1 MVKHVIHA
9 NSNDTLTGGGA
20 SLPSVD
26 DIMHGEIAI
35 NYHKENETLVIK
47 NDDDE
52 IVPFKS
58 NNYYQKIFETKQDV
72 IDYDL
77 DTYAKTIVGAINENR
92 RDAGAVREE
101 IGSRE
106 VSLGDIIYRSA
117 KNGLHYN
124 ISPDEWDPEMGTP
137 VGVAVIPA
145 NHILGDRRARMISL
159 YNVDSAGTAS
169 VASYSSGTLGI
180 KWSEGLTDTMLPN
193 YDQVPVLESNETNII
208 LNTSPYGYLPL
219 QYNNGTRLENAT
231 DTETSWFS
239 TDSLYSVALTPSP
252 YLNDGSFNENYYIS
266 LLNGS
271 EDLMNPLS
279 DFDGLKNTA
288 DLTEASGSF
297 FTAAYA
303 ASQYKSDDDDN
314 AEWYLPSM
322 GELGYM
328 GTRLSTLNSTLQKL
342 NEKGGGALGIFPL
355 LPKPGFGGVY
365 WSSTEYSSE
374 FACNLSTIDGRINDL
389 RGKMDELS
397 YLVRPFAIVELGEPI
412 LDSIDRLFDEKQ
424 DRVTDNLTTDSN
436 EIEGAI
442 NELDSHIDG
451 LSAYTINLD
460 TVGQTVGVGEIISH
474 VSQTDGLVK
483 VEKRALT
490 KEDIPTIEQNQVNNL
505 PEDLQEIRDYISG
518 LDFTI
523 SAETGYAL
531 GYVKQED
538 GQVTAYVKELIQ
550 SDIKDLPEDLDH
562 IRNTI
567 SGFDFTLSA
576 VTGEAI
582 GYIKQEDGQVS
593 AYVKKLIQ
601 DDIENLPEDLNEIR
615 QDYEQLS
622 ADTHSKIDS
631 VSASIETTINN
642 LDTEI
647 HQSLSAVSGS
657 IVSYVEWAS
666 GNIETTINNLDTEIH
681 QSLSAVSGG
690 IVSYID
696 SASANIETTIENL
709 SGGVITASANIET
722 TINNLSGDVVDYVQN
737 VSGYIENTIENLSG
751 DVVSHVQNVS
761 GYIRTYINNVSGYI
775 ETTIENLSGD
785 VITHIKNVSGY
796 IENTIEDL
804 SGDVITYIK
813 NVSGDIRQYI
823 TTVSGNI
830 RSYINAVSGYIEST
844 IEELSGGTIEAI
856 NNLDFSGV
864 TAGTGNV
871 VDSVKQVDGKV
882 SATLRKLE
890 QSDIPGLVEDL
901 EELGQNITE
910 SYNNSTSYTRTA
922 INDLDSEIRMAISGV
937 SGNIR
942 TYINTVSGNIKN
954 TIEQLSTD
962 TENAIDSAINALNIT
977 PLTAGQGKVFN
988 TITETNGKVSAT
1000 TRSLVITDIS
1010 GLNSELAEVW
1020 TSAYT
1025 RANAYADSRYNAAT
1039 SNTLTQI
1046 NNLDSTVSA
1055 EANQVV
1061 TAVTQENGKL
1071 KSVGTRQ
1078 LSIVDISGLSD
1089 EFADV
1094 WTSAYTRSTAYTM
1107 SQINAL
1113 DGSVGTAGQVVTAIT
1128 QQNGKITGS
1137 AKALATGDIS
1147 GLNTRLSGID
1157 SSISSLNS
1165 NKQDKLTA
1173 GTGISFS
1180 GDTISCTLNTNV
1192 FVVLSSLPKTPASGN
1207 EQKIHVIPSSTT
1219 GASDTYV
1226 EYIYVDSQWEK
1237 LGEFKP
1243 EKSIDLSSYALSSV
1257 THNEIVSNY
1266 NAATAYTQAQISN
1279 LNSSVKVTATTHVV
1293 TAVTQAN
1300 GQLSSVGS
1308 RQLGISDISGL
1319 NSSLNGKQ
1327 KAIKAGDNI
1336 TIATGT
1342 TADTISATVPDVSD
1356 FVTSAE
1362 TNALVDAAVND
1373 VRQNLKTINNIPI
1386 TGTGNFSL
1394 LTSVPDSTFTA
1405 PSGHVI
1411 TGISLTD
1418 NVISAETTSDFATI
1432 SQVDANYTEYRNM
1445 VGVGMGEQLIQQVR
1459 PVEYWIEKHEGAIKS
1474 ATTIH
1479 DEINERITL
1488 CPPSEIIDL
1497 TDVLGSYAGINPQHY
1512 RNVLNIDKAA
1522 TISQLNKLSEGQLT
1536 YLKII
1541 EKFTSDDSINIIMIP
1556 VTVIV
1561 NSSQLTKYLQGFA
1574 ILPDGR
1580 SLFVTAEI
1588 PMRLIS
1594 SLTITIHCFGTP
1606 IE

>member
-35 NYHKENETLVIK
+35 NYHKEDETLAIK

-124 ISPDEWDPEMGTP
+124 ISPSEWDPEMGIP

-180 KWSEGLTDTMLPN
+180 KWAEGLTDTMLPN

-266 LLNGS
+266 LLNDS

-303 ASQYKSDDDDN
+303 ASQYKNDEDDK

-328 GTRLSTLNSTLQKL
+328 GARLATLNSTLQKL

-355 LPKPGFGGVY
+355 LPKPGLGGVY

-451 LSAYTINLD
+451 LSAYTLNLD
-460 TVGQTVGVGEIISH
+460 TTGQTVGVGEIISH

-523 SAETGYAL
+523 SAETGYAV

-601 DDIENLPEDLNEIR
+601 DDIENLPEDLDEIR
-615 QDYEQLS
+615 NNYKQLS
-622 ADTHSKIDS
+622 ADTHSKINS
-631 VSASIETTINN
+631 VSANIETTIDNLSTEVHTSISGLSGNIISYIRSVSGDIETTINR
-642 LDTEI
+642 I
-647 HQSLSAVSGS
+647 
-657 IVSYVEWAS
+657 S
-666 GNIETTINNLDTEIH
+666 GNIETTIDNLSTEIH
-681 QSLSAVSGG
+681 QSISGFSGSILSYVDNVSGNIETTIDDLSNEIHLSISG
-690 IVSYID
+690 VSGNIISYVN

-709 SGGVITASANIET
+709 SGSVIDYIDIASGNIET
-722 TINNLSGDVVDYVQN
+722 TINSLSGDVVDYIKL
-737 VSGYIENTIENLSG
+737 VSGN
-751 DVVSHVQNVS
+751 
-761 GYIRTYINNVSGYI
+761 I

-785 VITHIKNVSGY
+785 VINYVDNVSGYVENTIEELSGDIITHIKNVSGY

-804 SGDVITYIK
+804 SGDVITYVK

-823 TTVSGNI
+823 TAVSGNI
-830 RSYINAVSGYIEST
+830 RSYINTVSGYIENT
-844 IEELSGGTIEAI
+844 IEELSGGTIETI

-890 QSDIPGLVEDL
+890 QSDIPGLEEDL

-922 INDLDSEIRMAISGV
+922 INDLDSTATTKQGEIFTSI
-937 SGNIR
+937 
-942 TYINTVSGNIKN
+942 T
-954 TIEQLSTD
+954 QTD
-962 TENAIDSAINALNIT
+962 GI
-977 PLTAGQGKVFN
+977 
-988 TITETNGKVSAT
+988 VSART
-1000 TRSLVITDIS
+1000 KTLEIS
-1010 GLNSELAEVW
+1010 DV
-1020 TSAYT
+1020 
-1025 RANAYADSRYNAAT
+1025 
-1039 SNTLTQI
+1039 NTLQTVLSEI
-1046 NNLDSTVSA
+1046 NSDITSL
-1055 EANQVV
+1055 
-1061 TAVTQENGKL
+1061 EN
-1071 KSVGTRQ
+1071 
-1078 LSIVDISGLSD
+1078 
-1089 EFADV
+1089 
-1094 WTSAYTRSTAYTM
+1094 
-1107 SQINAL
+1107 
-1113 DGSVGTAGQVVTAIT
+1113 
-1128 QQNGKITGS
+1128 
-1137 AKALATGDIS
+1137 
-1147 GLNTRLSGID
+1147 
-1157 SSISSLNS
+1157 
-1165 NKQDKLTA
+1165 NKQDNLKP
-1173 GTGISFS
+1173 GTGISLD
-1180 GDTISCTLNTNV
+1180 GDGNISCTLDTNV
-1192 FVVLSSLPKTPASGN
+1192 FVVLPSLPSAPSAGN
-1207 EQKIHVIPSSTT
+1207 EQKIHVVPHNET
-1219 GASDTYV
+1219 GTSNAYA
-1226 EYIYVDSQWEK
+1226 EYIYVNSKWE
-1237 LGEFKP
+1237 LMGEFTP
-1243 EKSIDLSSYALSSV
+1243 GLDMSPYALSSV
-1257 THNEIVSNY
+1257 THNEIVNY
-1266 NAATAYTQAQISN
+1266 Y
-1279 LNSSVKVTATTHVV
+1279 NSSVEYTNNSINGLDSFVSSDNGIITSITQTNGKLTDVGTRSLQISDITNLQATLNGKQKTINSGNNISITRGTTADTISAIVPDVSDFITDSEANTLITTAINGLDSSVTAPTNSVF
-1293 TAVTQAN
+1293 TAITITNGDVSGRTSTLAKINGQSLLGGGNITIGEGLSEYEVNTLIDGKLDDLNAGISARTGYVFSTIKQAN
-1300 GQLSSVGS
+1300 GKISGTT
-1308 RQLGISDISGL
+1308 RALGISDISGL
-1319 NSSLNGKQ
+1319 RSELNVKQ
-1327 KAIKAGDNI
+1327 DKLTQGYGIEI
-1336 TIATGT
+1336 TSTNEINCTL
-1342 TADTISATVPDVSD
+1342 TVPEVDLSD
-1356 FVTSAE
+1356 YAKTTYVNNEITEVKNYVDDEINALHKVQFVTSVPSIFVA
-1362 TNALVDAAVND
+1362 N
-1373 VRQNLKTINNIPI
+1373 TIY
-1386 TGTGNFSL
+1386 FL
-1394 LTSVPDSTFTA
+1394 
-1405 PSGHVI
+1405 
-1411 TGISLTD
+1411 
-1418 NVISAETTSDFATI
+1418 
-1432 SQVDANYTEYRNM
+1432 Y
-1445 VGVGMGEQLIQQVR
+1445 
-1459 PVEYWIEKHEGAIKS
+1459 
-1474 ATTIH
+1474 
-1479 DEINERITL
+1479 
-1488 CPPSEIIDL
+1488 
-1497 TDVLGSYAGINPQHY
+1497 
-1512 RNVLNIDKAA
+1512 
-1522 TISQLNKLSEGQLT
+1522 
-1536 YLKII
+1536 
-1541 EKFTSDDSINIIMIP
+1541 
-1556 VTVIV
+1556 
-1561 NSSQLTKYLQGFA
+1561 
-1574 ILPDGR
+1574 
-1580 SLFVTAEI
+1580 
-1588 PMRLIS
+1588 
-1594 SLTITIHCFGTP
+1594 
-1606 IE
+1606 

>member
-1 MVKHVIHA
+1 
-9 NSNDTLTGGGA
+9 
-20 SLPSVD
+20 
-26 DIMHGEIAI
+26 MHGEIAI
-35 NYHKENETLVIK
+35 NYHKENETLAIK

-193 YDQVPVLESNETNII
+193 YDQVPVLENNLTNTV
-208 LNTSPYGYLPL
+208 LNTSPYGYLPME
-219 QYNNGTRLENAT
+219 YTGGTRLENAT
-231 DTETSWFS
+231 DTATSWFS

-252 YLNDGSFNENYYIS
+252 YLNDGSFNENYYMS
-266 LLNGS
+266 VLNGS
-271 EDLMNPLS
+271 EDIMNPLS

-288 DLTEASGSF
+288 DLMETSGSF

-303 ASQYKSDDDDN
+303 AHQYRNDDGDEN
-314 AEWYLPSM
+314 EWYLPSM

-355 LPKPGFGGVY
+355 LPKPGLGGVY

-442 NELDSHIDG
+442 NELDAHIDG
-451 LSAYTINLD
+451 LSAYTLNLD

-523 SAETGYAL
+523 SAETGYAV

-601 DDIENLPEDLNEIR
+601 DDIENLPEDLDEIR
-615 QDYEQLS
+615 NNYKQLS
-622 ADTHSKIDS
+622 ADTHSKINS
-631 VSASIETTINN
+631 VSANIETTIDN
-642 LDTEI
+642 LSTEVHTSISGLSGNIISYIRSVSGDIETTIDNLSTEI
-647 HQSLSAVSGS
+647 HQSISSVSGS
-657 IVSYVEWAS
+657 ILSYIDNVS
-666 GNIETTINNLDTEIH
+666 GNIETTIDD
-681 QSLSAVSGG
+681 LSDEVHLSISGISG
-690 IVSYID
+690 NIISYVDI
-696 SASANIETTIENL
+696 ASGNIET
-709 SGGVITASANIET
+709 A
-722 TINNLSGDVVDYVQN
+722 INSLSGDVVDYIKL
-737 VSGYIENTIENLSG
+737 VSGN
-751 DVVSHVQNVS
+751 
-761 GYIRTYINNVSGYI
+761 I

-785 VITHIKNVSGY
+785 VINYVDNISGYVENTIEELSGDVITHVKNVSGY

-910 SYNNSTSYTRTA
+910 SYSNSTSYTRTA

-954 TIEQLSTD
+954 SIEQLSTD
-962 TENAIDSAINALNIT
+962 TENAIDSAINALDIT

-1173 GTGISFS
+1173 GTGINLS

-1219 GASDTYV
+1219 GASNTYV
-1226 EYIYVDSQWEK
+1226 EYIYVNSRWEK
-1237 LGEFKP
+1237 LGEFQP
-1243 EKSIDLSSYALSSV
+1243 EKSVDLSSYALSSV
-1257 THNEIVSNY
+1257 THNEITSKY
-1266 NAATAYTQAQISN
+1266 NAATANTQTQINN
-1279 LNSSVKVTATTHVV
+1279 LNNSVKVTATTHVV
-1293 TAVTQAN
+1293 TAVTQTD
-1300 GQLSSVGS
+1300 GKLSSVGS

-1327 KAIKAGDNI
+1327 KAIKAGSNI

-1362 TNALVDAAVND
+1362 TNALVVAAVND

-1497 TDVLGSYAGINPQHY
+1497 TDADGSYAGINPQHY
-1512 RNVLNIDKAA
+1512 RNVLNINKAA

-1541 EKFTSDDSINIIMIP
+1541 EKFTSNESINIIMIP

-1561 NSSQLTKYLQGFA
+1561 NSSQLIKYLQGFA

-1580 SLFVTAEI
+1580 SLFVSAEI
-1588 PMRLIS
+1588 PMRVIS

>member
-9 NSNDTLTGGGA
+9 NSNDTLTGGGGA

-523 SAETGYAL
+523 SAETGYAV

-601 DDIENLPEDLNEIR
+601 DDIENLPEDLDEIR
-615 QDYEQLS
+615 NNYKQLS
-622 ADTHSKIDS
+622 ADTHSKINS
-631 VSASIETTINN
+631 V
-642 LDTEI
+642 
-647 HQSLSAVSGS
+647 
-657 IVSYVEWAS
+657 
-666 GNIETTINNLDTEIH
+666 
-681 QSLSAVSGG
+681 
-690 IVSYID
+690 
-696 SASANIETTIENL
+696 SANIETTIDDLSTEVHTSISGL
-709 SGGVITASANIET
+709 SGNI
-722 TINNLSGDVVDYVQN
+722 ISYIRSVSGDVVDYIKL
-737 VSGYIENTIENLSG
+737 VSGN
-751 DVVSHVQNVS
+751 
-761 GYIRTYINNVSGYI
+761 I

-785 VITHIKNVSGY
+785 VINYVDNISGYVENTIEELSGDVITHVKNASGY

-804 SGDVITYIK
+804 SGDVITYVK

-823 TTVSGNI
+823 TAVSGNI
-830 RSYINAVSGYIEST
+830 RSYINTVSGYIENT

-1113 DGSVGTAGQVVTAIT
+1113 DGSVGTTGQVVTAIT

-1192 FVVLSSLPKTPASGN
+1192 FVVQSSLPNAPASGN

-1219 GASDTYV
+1219 GASNTYV
-1226 EYIYVDSQWEK
+1226 EYIYVNSRWEK
-1237 LGEFKP
+1237 LGEFQP
-1243 EKSIDLSSYALSSV
+1243 EKSVDLSSYALSSV
-1257 THNEIVSNY
+1257 THNEITSKY
-1266 NAATAYTQAQISN
+1266 NAATANTQTQINN
-1279 LNSSVKVTATTHVV
+1279 LNNSVKVTATTHVV
-1293 TAVTQAN
+1293 TAVTQTD
-1300 GQLSSVGS
+1300 GKLSSVGS

-1459 PVEYWIEKHEGAIKS
+1459 PVEYWIEKHESAIKS

>member
-1 MVKHVIHA
+1 
-9 NSNDTLTGGGA
+9 
-20 SLPSVD
+20 
-26 DIMHGEIAI
+26 MHGEIAI

-518 LDFTI
+518 LDFTV
-523 SAETGYAL
+523 SAETGYAV

-601 DDIENLPEDLNEIR
+601 DDIENLPEDLDEIR
-615 QDYEQLS
+615 NNYKQLS
-622 ADTHSKIDS
+622 ADTHSKINS
-631 VSASIETTINN
+631 VSANIETTIDN
-642 LDTEI
+642 LSTEVHTSI
-647 HQSLSAVSGS
+647 SGLSGN
-657 IVSYVEWAS
+657 IISYIRSVS
-666 GNIETTINNLDTEIH
+666 GNIETTIDNLSTEIH
-681 QSLSAVSGG
+681 QSISGVSGS
-690 IVSYID
+690 ILSYID
-696 SASANIETTIENL
+696 NVSGNIETTIDDL
-709 SGGVITASANIET
+709 SDEVHLSISGISGNIISYVDIASGNIET
-722 TINNLSGDVVDYVQN
+722 AINSLSGDVVDYIKL
-737 VSGYIENTIENLSG
+737 VSGN
-751 DVVSHVQNVS
+751 
-761 GYIRTYINNVSGYI
+761 I

-785 VITHIKNVSGY
+785 VINYVDNISGYVENTIEELSGDVITHVKNVSGY

-804 SGDVITYIK
+804 SGDVITYVK

-823 TTVSGNI
+823 TAVSGNI
-830 RSYINAVSGYIEST
+830 RSYINTVSGYIENT

-922 INDLDSEIRMAISGV
+922 INDLDS
-937 SGNIR
+937 
-942 TYINTVSGNIKN
+942 
-954 TIEQLSTD
+954 
-962 TENAIDSAINALNIT
+962 
-977 PLTAGQGKVFN
+977 
-988 TITETNGKVSAT
+988 
-1000 TRSLVITDIS
+1000 
-1010 GLNSELAEVW
+1010 
-1020 TSAYT
+1020 
-1025 RANAYADSRYNAAT
+1025 
-1039 SNTLTQI
+1039 
-1046 NNLDSTVSA
+1046 TVSA

-1113 DGSVGTAGQVVTAIT
+1113 DGSVGTPGQVVTAIT

-1173 GTGISFS
+1173 GTGISLS

-1293 TAVTQAN
+1293 TAVTQTN